1 MQVEEAHGNQNIRYE
16 PDERLTHTLS
26 LGLGFQYAALI
37 IGGIVLTPAIIV
49 RAAGESEAFLTWA
62 VFAALAVSGIT
73 TVIQSVRLGR
83 VGAGYPL
90 LMGTSGAFIA
100 VSVTALAEG
109 GPAMLATLVV
119 LSSLFQF
126 ALSERL
132 ALFRRFLTPAVA
144 GTVIMMISVTIM
156 PITFDMLT
164 TVPEG
169 ISDTAAPACAI
180 TTFVATLALI
190 FAARGVLRLWAPMIG
205 VVIGCLV
212 AAGFGLYDTGRVL
225 EAAWIGFPDA
235 SNWPGFD
242 LEFGS
247 VFWALFPAFIFVTL
261 VGAVETIGDAVAI
274 QKVAWRKPRATDF
287 RTVQGAVAADGLGNL
302 LSGLLGTVPNTTYSS
317 SVALAEITGVA
328 ARRVGICAGAL
339 FLLMAFLPKFISL
352 FLAIPDP
359 VIGAYL
365 LVILG
370 VLFVVGMK
378 IVVQDGVDYRT
389 AVLVGVSFWVGTG
402 FQNEWLFTEY
412 LNDWLRGALG
422 NGMTAGGL
430 TAILLTVFINL
441 TGPKRR
447 RLETDLDMSALE
459 KVKEFLNGFAVGK
472 NWSAETADRLCLVA
486 EETLLILSQLDDAE
500 ADPKRHLLL
509 VALEDNGM
517 TELEFIAAADTGNIE
532 DRMALIGR
540 QASEDAVEHEISLRL
555 LRHFASSVRHQQY
568 MDADIV
574 TVRVKTWPVP
584 ATLP

>member
-1 MQVEEAHGNQNIRYE
+1 MQAESTQVNQNVRYE
-16 PDERLTHTLS
+16 PDERLSRSLT

-37 IGGIVLTPAIIV
+37 VGGIVLTPAIIV

-62 VFAALAVSGIT
+62 VFAALAVSGVT

-83 VGAGYPL
+83 IGSGYPL

-132 ALFRRFLTPAVA
+132 ALFRRLLTPAVA
-144 GTVIMMISVTIM
+144 GTVIMLISVTIM
-156 PITFDMLT
+156 PITFDMMT
-164 TVPEG
+164 HVPEG
-169 ISDTAAPACAI
+169 TPDAAVPASAI

-190 FAARGVLRLWAPMIG
+190 FAAKGVLRLWAPMIG
-205 VVIGCLV
+205 VLIGCLV
-212 AAGFGLYDTGRVL
+212 AAGFGIYDTDRVL
-225 EAAWIGFPDA
+225 DAAWIGFPDA
-235 SNWPGFD
+235 GNWPGFD
-242 LEFGS
+242 FEFGS
-247 VFWALFPAFIFVTL
+247 AFWALFPAFIFVTL
-261 VGAVETIGDAVAI
+261 VGAVETLGDAVAI
-274 QKVAWRKPRATDF
+274 QKVAWREPRATDF
-287 RTVQGAVAADGLGNL
+287 RTVQGAVAADGVGNL
-302 LSGLLGTVPNTTYSS
+302 LSGLTGTVPNTTYSS
-317 SVALAEITGVA
+317 SVALVEITGVA
-328 ARRVGICAGAL
+328 ARSVGACVGAL
-339 FLLMAFLPKFISL
+339 FLIMAFLPKFISL

-378 IVVQDGVDYRT
+378 VVIQDGVDYRT
-389 AVLVGVSFWVGTG
+389 AVLVGVSFWVGAG
-402 FQNEWLFTEY
+402 FQNDLLFTEY

-441 TGPKRR
+441 TGPRR
-447 RLETDLDMSALE
+447 RRIETELDMNALDE
-459 KVKEFLNGFAVGK
+459 VKEFLNGFATARD
-472 NWSAETADRLCLVA
+472 WSTEAFDRLCLVA
-486 EETLLILSQLDDAE
+486 EETMLILSQLDDNG
-500 ADPKRHLLL
+500 DTDKKRRLLL
-509 VALEDNGM
+509 VAREDGGAA
-517 TELEFIAAADTGNIE
+517 ELEFIAAADTGNIE
-532 DRMALIGR
+532 DRIALLGR

-568 MDADIV
+568 SDADIV
-574 TVRVKTWPVP
+574 TVRVR
-584 ATLP
+584 A